1 MRRDKVRL
9 WWVSKQNTFSKMKA
23 PYTIFGQTKQVEVV
37 VYKNNQKIE
46 STDWDEDYWIE
57 IPEDWYG
64 LMASNFKDKKVRIIT
79 REEWLR
85 SR

>member
-1 MRRDKVRL
+1 
-9 WWVSKQNTFSKMKA
+9 MKA
-23 PYTIFGQTKQVEVV
+23 PYTIFGQTKQIEVV